1 MTLVRELIKRQIRKV
16 HALPTISLKLPEELL
31 FPHTRLPS
39 EIADDSTFSH
49 GYSFYIDVNHE
60 KTQIRVNDTMTARE
74 RDHILPK
81 YRRML
86 RGIHPNY
93 DVITTGRCA

>member
-1 MTLVRELIKRQIRKV
+1 MTLVRQLIKRQIRKV
-16 HALPTISLKLPEELL
+16 HALPTISLNLPEELL
-31 FPHTRLPS
+31 FSHRRLPS

-60 KTQIRVNDTMTARE
+60 KSQIHINDTMTDWE
-74 RDHILPK
+74 SGHILPK

-86 RGIHPNY
+86 REIHPNY